1 MSNFQANCRA
11 YFVERARN
19 SELSS
24 KTYIDMVEVHITYD
38 AQVAFQTQPH
48 IY

>member
-1 MSNFQANCRA
+1 MYNFQGNCRA

-24 KTYIDMVEVHITYD
+24 RTYIDMVEVHITDD
-38 AQVAFQTQPH
+38 AQLAFQTQPH